1 MRHSA
6 TRSSRDEVQPRS
18 SRAKFS
24 KILECNSFANL
35 HRQSRRMLYRILFV
49 VFVGSCAAF
58 QVPHAVGGTTAHRA
72 ATPVAGMFD
81 QFMPKEEPKEDGEA
95 KDEKKLT
102 LDGLMQVMAMGAGA
116 PMLGDLKKTNFDK
129 PESEGGA
136 ALQFELEANNFDLD
150 DRGKYFDN
158 GSTGTSTTYDNP
170 SFFDNLMS
178 GGKLQREY
186 DDRMRQQRGEK

>member
-1 MRHSA
+1 MQLIRKLAS
-6 TRSSRDEVQPRS
+6 PI
-18 SRAKFS
+18 AK
-24 KILECNSFANL
+24 
-35 HRQSRRMLYRILFV
+35 MLYRILFV